1 MDVTAPDRGLR
12 VSELAEAVGVTPDT
26 IRYYERVALLP
37 PPARNRSGYRTYD
50 HTAIDRLRFIQGA
63 QRLGLR
69 LADIVN
75 LLSIR
80 DTGACPCEPAA
91 PLLRQRLSELN
102 AQIHELRALRSQI
115 GAMLDALPGND
126 CLDPAPG
133 TWRPRPDERR

>member
-1 MDVTAPDRGLR
+1 MNQIAPERGLR
-12 VSELAEAVGVTPDT
+12 VSELAAAVGVTPDT

-37 PPARNRSGYRTYD
+37 APARTRAGYRIYG

-69 LADIVN
+69 LAEILD
-75 LLSIR
+75 LLAIR

-91 PLLRQRLSELN
+91 PLLRQRVVDLDAKIRELS
-102 AQIHELRALRSQI
+102 ALRSQI
-115 GAMLDALPGND
+115 GAMLDALPGTE

-133 TWRPRPDERR
+133 TWRPRPDERG

>member
-1 MDVTAPDRGLR
+1 MKATTAQRGLR
-12 VSELAEAVGVTPDT
+12 VSELADAVGVTADT

-37 PPARNRSGYRTYD
+37 PPARTAAGYRVYD
-50 HTAIDRLRFIQGA
+50 HTAVDRLQFIQGA

-91 PLLRQRLSELN
+91 PLLRRRLDELDTQIRELSEL
-102 AQIHELRALRSQI
+102 RS
-115 GAMLDALPGND
+115 
-126 CLDPAPG
+126 
-133 TWRPRPDERR
+133 